1 MDAVEYLKA
10 RHRLCSYHS
19 RNNCT
24 CEGCPLGATFGTC
37 FPHQTERDDPEK
49 AVNNV
54 EGWAKSHPLRTRQS
68 VFLERYPD
76 AETLGNGVLR
86 ICPKL
91 IERVECIYSGD
102 DGFTD
107 CTTCLCK
114 YWHQEID
121 GDE

>member
-10 RHRLCSYHS
+10 RHRLCAYYI
-19 RNNCT
+19 RNNGNCAE
-24 CEGCPLGATFGTC
+24 CVMRSIDGNLCQQLENAN
-37 FPHQTERDDPEK
+37 PEK
-49 AVNNV
+49 AVYTI
-54 EGWAKSHPLRTRQS
+54 EDWLKRHPPKTRQG

-91 IERVECIYSGD
+91 IEHVECIYYGD

-107 CTTCLCK
+107 CTTCLRK
-114 YWHQEID
+114 YWYQEID